1 MQSFKRFHCRDVYL
15 TCSYFPSPS
24 FQGSQQFCALMA
36 SYATMF
42 WLLLTG
48 LNYTS
53 PKKQYLTVNCTV
65 LVGHKNLLEYRLV
78 DQSWRLLLVY
88 RHKLPITNILIF
100 RGKGWYSCGSHSV
113 CRGPRAGHH
122 KYRLHLQA
130 DTRVPEE
137 ETRDAEFHPRRKI

>member
-1 MQSFKRFHCRDVYL
+1 MV
-15 TCSYFPSPS
+15 
-24 FQGSQQFCALMA
+24 

-42 WLLLTG
+42 WLLLTC
-48 LNYTS
+48 LNYTL

-65 LVGHKNLLEYRLV
+65 WVGHENLLAYRLV

-137 ETRDAEFHPRRKI
+137 ETRDAEFHFRRKI